1 MTAATE
7 PRPAPAP
14 ETTPNWA
21 SGTQRRIPFYLL
33 AALLLAALAGVATF
47 LYLERLR
54 AEALPSATAFVAIT
68 DIPIGTLLTEGML
81 EAQPVPKTI
90 LPAGSL
96 AAASEAVGRRAI
108 VPIAAGEVLL
118 QGKLSGGRQAT
129 LSDRLR
135 DGRWAMVLPGAW
147 LASPLP
153 DLIVGD
159 RIDLLAYQPG
169 QPASEAGLI
178 VQGVE
183 VLQTESEHL
192 TLAVTLEEA
201 SAIVYGRANG
211 FVLLPLLRPAGG

>member
-1 MTAATE
+1 MSAATE

-33 AALLLAALAGVATF
+33 AALLLAVAAGVATF

-54 AEALPSATAFVAIT
+54 AETLPSATAVVAST
-68 DIPIGTLLTEGML
+68 DVPIGTLLTEGML
-81 EAQPVPKTI
+81 EARPVPKAI
-90 LPAGSL
+90 LPVGSL
-96 AAASEAVGRRAI
+96 TAASEAVGRRAI

-118 QGKLSGGRQAT
+118 QSKLSGGRQAT
-129 LSDRLR
+129 LSGRLQ
-135 DGRWAMVLPGAW
+135 DGRWAMVLPGGW
-147 LASPLP
+147 LASPMPEL
-153 DLIVGD
+153 LVGD
-159 RIDLLAYQPG
+159 RIDVLAYQPG
-169 QPASEAGLI
+169 QPVSEAGLI

-192 TLAVTLEEA
+192 TLAVNLEEA

-211 FVLLPLLRPAGG
+211 FVLLPLLRPAGS